1 MKVIIVDNSS
11 MIWGNGCDYDG
22 DNGGY
27 GYNCDWGGGGY
38 GDDSRVLFVVVVLDF
53 VSAINSIT
61 WSVWK
66 SS

>member
-27 GYNCDWGGGGY
+27 GYNCDWGGEGMVTIAVCCLLWLY
-38 GDDSRVLFVVVVLDF
+38 WIL
-53 VSAINSIT
+53 
-61 WSVWK
+61 
-66 SS
+66 